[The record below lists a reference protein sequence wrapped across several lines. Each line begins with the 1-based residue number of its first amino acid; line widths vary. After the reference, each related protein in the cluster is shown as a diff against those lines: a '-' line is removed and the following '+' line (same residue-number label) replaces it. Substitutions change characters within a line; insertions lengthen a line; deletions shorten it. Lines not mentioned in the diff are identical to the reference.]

1 MSNRQTIL
9 LVEDDPDLLRFAD
22 VTLRLGGYRVYTATD
37 GLSALSAARKVR
49 PAIMLLDL
57 RLPGLDGWQVLA
69 VMAEDPVLRDLP
81 VIVVTATA
89 DAGSRPLTEAAGVTE
104 YLVKPLSADAL
115 LAAVERVLTGRA
127 SVSRSAVPES
137 PSRVCRV
144 VGVGRQ
150 CYNSGAVGGT
160 ARRAGLGP
168 ACLFPFCSCESPACA
183 GAGRGHTRRE
193 GEGHCANTS

>member
-1 MSNRQTIL
+1 MSTRQTIL

-49 PAIMLLDL
+49 PAVMLLDL

-115 LAAVERVLTGRA
+115 LAAVERVLSRPRQRA
-127 SVSRSAVPES
+127 PK
-137 PSRVCRV
+137 
-144 VGVGRQ
+144 
-150 CYNSGAVGGT
+150 
-160 ARRAGLGP
+160 RRP
-168 ACLFPFCSCESPACA
+168 
-183 GAGRGHTRRE
+183 
-193 GEGHCANTS
+193 